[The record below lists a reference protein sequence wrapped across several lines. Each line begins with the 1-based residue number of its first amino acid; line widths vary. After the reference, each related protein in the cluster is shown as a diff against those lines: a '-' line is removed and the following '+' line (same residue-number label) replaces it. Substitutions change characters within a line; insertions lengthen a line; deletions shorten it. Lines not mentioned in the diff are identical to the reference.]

1 MARIELT
8 AEQRRLHRAQAH
20 HLDPVVAIGGDGLTE
35 AVRKEIESAL
45 DAHGL
50 IKIRVHSDDRA
61 LRQSLLEQIASET
74 GAAAVQHIGKLLVLW
89 RPPAER
95 AVAPDEN
102 RKPAPRQVKVLRYSD
117 RGGQRPQV
125 QTLRVLGNQRLTQGG
140 TVKRAKPRQSSSKK
154 RALD

>member
-1 MARIELT
+1 MTRIELT
-8 AEQRRLHRAQAH
+8 AEQRRIHRAQAH
-20 HLDPVVAIGGDGLTE
+20 HLDPVVAIGSDGLTE

-61 LRQSLLEQIASET
+61 QRQGLLDEIASQT
-74 GAAAVQHIGKLLVLW
+74 GSAAVQHIGKLLVLW
-89 RPPAER
+89 RPPVPKQA
-95 AVAPDEN
+95 AADEK
-102 RKPAPRQVKVLRYSD
+102 RKPAPRQVKVLRYSE

-140 TVKRAKPRQSSSKK
+140 TVKRAKPRQPSSKK
-154 RALD
+154 RAMD